1 LASPT
6 QKFQQNR
13 AAAQG
18 EEGAEMSFI
27 DHLEELRW
35 HIIRAAIAVVVFTLV
50 AFLNKDFLFHQLI
63 LGPSRP
69 DFWTYQMFCKVGHFF
84 GSTEPCENQINFI
97 IQNREMS
104 GQLTL
109 HISAA
114 FMAGL
119 CLTFPYLFWELWRFI
134 KPGLYPHE
142 RQNSRGA
149 VFFVSV
155 LFGFG
160 LLFGYYIASPLSIQ
174 FLANYTVDPSIQNQM
189 DLQSY
194 ISTLTTM
201 TLSCAFV
208 FELPM
213 IVFFL
218 AKAGIVTPELMRL
231 YRKHAIVVI
240 LIIAAIITPPDI
252 SAQIIVTIP
261 ILLLYELSIY
271 IAAVVKR
278 DRTAALNAQLAEQ
291 QRQQG
296 PPPPPVPP
304 MPSVPPVGLPGQPGG
319 GVPYQPTPTATIA
332 RGSQSYQENE

>member
-1 LASPT
+1 
-6 QKFQQNR
+6 
-13 AAAQG
+13 
-18 EEGAEMSFI
+18 MSFI

-50 AFLNKDFLFHQLI
+50 AFLNKHFLFHDLI

-69 DFWTYQMFCKVGHFF
+69 DFWTYQMFCKVGHWF
-84 GSTEPCENQINFI
+84 GSTGPCEDQVHFI
-97 IQNREMS
+97 IQNRDMS
-104 GQLTL
+104 GQLTM
-109 HISAA
+109 HISTS
-114 FMAGL
+114 FIAGI

-142 RQNSRGA
+142 RKNSRGA

-155 LFGFG
+155 LFLIG
-160 LLFGYYIASPLSIQ
+160 LLFGYYIAAPLSIQ
-174 FLANYTVDPSIQNQM
+174 FLAEYNVDPSIQNQM

-194 ISTLTTM
+194 LSTLTTM

-271 IAAVVKR
+271 IAVVVKR
-278 DRTAALNAQLAEQ
+278 DRTAALNEEMAARQA
-291 QRQQG
+291 QQG
-296 PPPPPVPP
+296 QQAPYPQPAVPP
-304 MPSVPPVGLPGQPGG
+304 MGLPGQPNGSY
-319 GVPYQPTPTATIA
+319 PAPPATIE
-332 RGSQSYQENE
+332 RGSQPGPY